1 MIDHDSDIG
10 EANEMLVMPW
20 HRVFTPNVAES
31 GYSDLAVSKVRF
43 DWCLVK
49 EWLIVSLLVSEWV
62 RV

>member
-1 MIDHDSDIG
+1 MVDHDSDIG

-43 DWCLVK
+43 HWCLGEGVAYR
-49 EWLIVSLLVSEWV
+49 ITISI
-62 RV
+62 